1 MTALPPQV
9 REQLQLLS
17 HAAVQTHRGVAVIA
31 ITGLDVGPPIESAT
45 LALRRGSLVIT
56 EIPGEARV
64 PELQARNEGNCAVLL
79 VPGLELLGGLQNRM
93 VNAPVLIKP
102 GVAARIVTTC
112 LERGRWD
119 SAEDDRALTSK
130 GRTVPP
136 ILRHSLYRSSGA
148 SLMSRR
154 DRRSD
159 QGEVWREIDRE
170 STRSR
175 VRSRTSALSDV
186 LDAQEHR
193 QGATEPWPTVPR
205 QVGAFASL
213 GFSRGLEVFSSSD
226 GFDQQGRATL
236 DAFARV
242 AAGSPT
248 APPELQVD
256 QTAHDLLKNIG
267 EAEWSPHAGVGAGTE
282 YRATIGTFEAV
293 ALVLDE
299 SLVYLSAVAVKS
311 EGVR

>member
-1 MTALPPQV
+1 MQALPTLA
-9 REQLQLLS
+9 REQLQLLQ
-17 HAAVQTHRGVAVIA
+17 HQPAAVHRGVSIAA
-31 ITGLDVGPPIESAT
+31 ITGLDIGPPLSSAVS
-45 LALRRGSLVIT
+45 ALRDGTLIVT
-56 EIPGEARV
+56 ELPGEARV
-64 PELQARNEGNCAVLL
+64 PELEARNDGPYAILL
-79 VPGLELLGGLQNRM
+79 VPGFELLGGLQNRV
-93 VNAPVLIKP
+93 VNAPVVIKP
-102 GVAARIVTTC
+102 GISLRVPCSC
-112 LERGRWD
+112 LEEGRWG
-119 SAEDDRALTSK
+119 SARGNTSFTSK

-213 GFSRGLEVFSSSD
+213 GVSRGLEVFSSSD
-226 GFDQQGRATL
+226 GFEQQGRATL

-242 AAGSPT
+242 AEGSPA

-299 SLVYLSAVAVKS
+299 SLVYLSAVAVES